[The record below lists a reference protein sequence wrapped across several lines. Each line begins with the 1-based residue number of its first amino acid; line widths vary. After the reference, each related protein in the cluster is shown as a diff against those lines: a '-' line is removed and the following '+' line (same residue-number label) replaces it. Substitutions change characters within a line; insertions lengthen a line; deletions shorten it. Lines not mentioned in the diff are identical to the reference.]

1 MALVLMSLLQ
11 LCYLLHVRPFSDPQ
25 DNAVEVFNEGFILLI
40 LTCLLPFAA
49 GTESVVVAYNI
60 GYLVIGL
67 FLFNIAVNIILFLRA
82 NLRIINQKLFR
93 PFRAKYDRA
102 LKKHHA
108 KQKYHE
114 LS

>member
-1 MALVLMSLLQ
+1 MAQVLMSLLQ

-25 DNAVEVFNEGFILLI
+25 DNALEIFNEGSILLI
-40 LTCLLPFAA
+40 LTCLLPFAT
-49 GTESVVVAYNI
+49 GTESILVVYNF

-67 FLFNIAVNIILFLRA
+67 FLFNIGVNIVLFLRA
-82 NLRIINQKLFR
+82 NLRTINQKLFR

-108 KQKYHE
+108 K
-114 LS
+114 